1 MAIRFPAPLQ
11 HGDRIGVTSPSSGVG
26 DRFRPRLEVAIRSLR
41 DRGYEVVVGTC
52 MDGTGH
58 VSAPAGERA
67 AELTRML
74 TDPAV
79 RAVIPPWGGETAID
93 ILPLLDWAAIA
104 AAEPTWYV
112 GYSDNSTIMLPLTIQ
127 TGLATLHGSNL
138 MDTPLEPV
146 PGLLSWTDVATRGAG
161 SSVEQRSPGVFRS
174 EQFIDIVGQPEISS
188 PSYDSH
194 GGWTRLDGTGPV
206 DVTGRL
212 IGGCIETICHLAGT
226 RHADVGK
233 FTGHYAR
240 DGVII
245 YVEAAESDAFTIC
258 RSLHGMRLAGF
269 FEPAVAV
276 LVGRTLAPDTA
287 TMTQHAAVLDALG
300 SLGIPLIADVD
311 CGHVYPMMPIVNG
324 AAGRLEYDSGR
335 GVLTQTLA

>member
-11 HGDRIGVTSPSSGVG
+11 PGDRIGVTSPSSGVG
-26 DRFRPRLEVAIRSLR
+26 DRFQPRLQVAIRLLR
-41 DRGYEVVVGTC
+41 DRGYEVEVGAC

-74 TDPAV
+74 TDPEV
-79 RAVIPPWGGETAID
+79 RAVVPPWGGETAID

-112 GYSDNSTIMLPLTIQ
+112 GYSDNSTIMLPLTIL

-138 MDTPLEPV
+138 IDTPLDPL
-146 PGLLSWTDVATRGAG
+146 PGLVSWADVATRPAG

-174 EQFIDIVGQPEISS
+174 EQFIDIVGQPEITS
-188 PSYDSH
+188 PAYDGH
-194 GGWTRLDGTGPV
+194 GSWTRLNGSGAV

-212 IGGCIETICHLAGT
+212 IGGCTETISHLAGT
-226 RHADVGK
+226 RYGDVSEFAGRHA
-233 FTGHYAR
+233 R
-240 DGVII
+240 EGVIV
-245 YVEAAESDAFTIC
+245 YVEAADSDAFTIC

-276 LVGRTLAPDTA
+276 IVGRTLAPDAA
-287 TMTQHAAVLDALG
+287 TMTQHEAVLDALG
-300 SLGIPLIADVD
+300 SLGIPLIADVE

-324 AAGRLEYDSGR
+324 AAARLEYGSGR
-335 GVLTQTLA
+335 AVLTQTLA